1 MSQLIASKL
10 NNMTSRFFKSNN
22 GAKYQVPLHLMLL
35 PSVVILIVF
44 SYIPMVGILMAFEK
58 FNPVKG
64 FFSSPFIGLKNFEYV
79 MYLPDVLQVL
89 WNTVNIAFM
98 KIVVGLVVPVIFA
111 LLLNEARNNFIKR
124 SVQTIVYL
132 PYFLSWVILSGIII
146 DILSPS
152 EGIINYFIKSM
163 GINPIFFLGDGR
175 FFPYVLV
182 ITNTWKEFGYG
193 TIIYLAALTSID
205 PMLYEASI
213 MDGANRWK
221 QVWHITLPGIVPIII
236 LMTTL
241 SLGNILN
248 AGFEQVFNLYSPVVY
263 KTGDIIDTFVYRI
276 GIIDAQYG
284 VATAVGLFKSVV
296 SFVFIVASYK
306 LADRLANY
314 RIF

>member
-44 SYIPMVGILMAFEK
+44 SYIPMVGILMAFEN

-111 LLLNEARNNFIKR
+111 LLLNEAHNNFIKR

-205 PMLYEASI
+205 PMLYEASV

>member
-44 SYIPMVGILMAFEK
+44 SYIPMVGILMAFEN

-182 ITNTWKEFGYG
+182 VTNTWKEFGYG

-205 PMLYEASI
+205 PMLYEASV